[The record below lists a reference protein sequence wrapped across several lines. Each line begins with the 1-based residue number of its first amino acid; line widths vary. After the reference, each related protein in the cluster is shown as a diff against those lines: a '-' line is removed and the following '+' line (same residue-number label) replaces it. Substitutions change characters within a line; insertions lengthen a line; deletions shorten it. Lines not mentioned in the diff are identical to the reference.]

1 MGHPTSHTPWVT
13 PPLSG
18 PCGDVFTAWEAC
30 VDHARDNNKD
40 FVEACGQP
48 TLALKACT
56 DAHPEYYGAL
66 GDDDGEGEEASATTA
81 KAA

>member
-1 MGHPTSHTPWVT
+1 M
-13 PPLSG
+13 
-18 PCGDVFTAWEAC
+18 
-30 VDHARDNNKD
+30 DHARDNNKD

-66 GDDDGEGEEASATTA
+66 GDDDGEGEEPSATTA